1 MKKWKRTGVVL
12 CMTAMLLGGA
22 MSLSGCQRVSK
33 EQLAFREGG
42 IASLEQGD
50 YSGALDQFEK
60 ALADSNRVSDFETD
74 VLKYRAEA
82 EYQLEDFEAAAHTYD
97 LLNQLDKKRPE
108 YDYYWAMC
116 LAKSGNP
123 QLAEEKLAE
132 GKAQETG
139 RKSQEAGGKD
149 QKSDG
154 KTQDADGKAKGGK
167 DESRQEPEVQN
178 TKSTAPGYAEA
189 MNAVADAWLAENN
202 TEKADAVYTQLMS
215 EGLADTR
222 LYSRLAKT
230 CMEQQDYEKALE
242 YAEQGLA
249 LSDDLAKKDLRFNQA
264 VCYEYL
270 GEFSK
275 ALELFRQYVSEFGS
289 DEAAEH
295 EIAFLVTR

>member
-1 MKKWKRTGVVL
+1 MKKWKRPGAVL

-22 MSLSGCQRVSK
+22 MFLSGCQRVSK
-33 EQLAFREGG
+33 EQLAFRESG

-60 ALADSNRVSDFETD
+60 ALEDSNRVSDFETD

-97 LLNQLDKKRPE
+97 LLNQLDKKKPE
-108 YDYYWAMC
+108 YDYFWAMC

-139 RKSQEAGGKD
+139 R
-149 QKSDG
+149 
-154 KTQDADGKAKGGK
+154 TQDADGKAKGGK
-167 DESRQEPEVQN
+167 DESRQKPEVQD

-189 MNAVADAWLAENN
+189 MNAVADAWLAEGN
-202 TEKADAVYTQLMS
+202 TEKADAVYTQLMN

-222 LYSRLAKT
+222 LYSRLTKT
-230 CMEQQDYEKALE
+230 CMEQQDYEKALD